1 MTNSWPLTSL
11 HACICDVFHWGF
23 KRVKLRSQSTRNRI
37 LPRPWSFNRVNYFG
51 YIPYAEQYRLY
62 AWMRECCRRCPEMEK
77 TVMKQSESTRDD
89 EFVAVDVVKWMHLRC
104 VTLGFPWREVIRV
117 YPFSE
122 ERWRLHACIR
132 ECCRGCS

>member
-1 MTNSWPLTSL
+1 MLGCVSVVV
-11 HACICDVFHWGF
+11 D
-23 KRVKLRSQSTRNRI
+23 
-37 LPRPWSFNRVNYFG
+37 
-51 YIPYAEQYRLY
+51 
-62 AWMRECCRRCPEMEK
+62 

-89 EFVAVDVVKWMHLRC
+89 ELVAVDVVKWMHLRC
-104 VTLGFPWREVIRV
+104 VTLGLPWREMIRV